1 MITVISGTNR
11 TGSVSAQVAAF
22 VAEAY
27 VDLAELPLET
37 LSPDAYVEK
46 PARVLE
52 FIDQI
57 LASSGLVVI
66 VPEYNGS
73 MPGVLKLFIDM
84 LPFPESFE
92 ERPVS
97 YVGLAAGQFGGLR
110 PRGASSAGL
119 RLPQRSQLSPSR
131 LHPRRRVLEEL
142 HALLRVDG
150 RLAVHWQAD
159 HHEVAVLEPQALI
172 TGGAETEQGIVP
184 VMHAD
189 HAFFSQCSHGVFS
202 LSGIGRVDQFE

>member
-11 TGSVSAQVAAF
+11 TGSVTAQVAAF

-27 VDLAELPLET
+27 VDLGAEVGSLDLAELPLET
-37 LSPDAYVEK
+37 LSPNAYVEK

-92 ERPVS
+92 DRPVS

-110 PRGASSAGL
+110 PVEHLQQVFGYRNALNFPRRVFIPAVGTVMKAAGGLPASDYA
-119 RLPQRSQLSPSR
+119 SR
-131 LHPRRRVLEEL
+131 LCEQ
-142 HALLRVDG
+142 AQAF
-150 RLAVHWQAD
+150 LAY
-159 HHEVAVLEPQALI
+159 
-172 TGGAETEQGIVP
+172 
-184 VMHAD
+184 
-189 HAFFSQCSHGVFS
+189 CRS
-202 LSGIGRVDQFE
+202 LGKLSD

>member
-11 TGSVSAQVAAF
+11 RGGVSAQISAF
-22 VAEAY
+22 VAEIYASLGAD
-27 VDLAELPLET
+27 VDLLDLAELPLET

-46 PARVLE
+46 PPRVLD

-92 ERPVS
+92 DRPVS
-97 YVGLAAGQFGGLR
+97 YIGLAAGQFGGLR
-110 PRGASSAGL
+110 PVEHLQQVFGYRNAL
-119 RLPQRSQLSPSR
+119 NF
-131 LHPRRRVLEEL
+131 PRRVFIPAVGSVVKAEGGLYASDYADR
-142 HALLRVDG
+142 LREQAQAF
-150 RLAVHWQAD
+150 LAYCR
-159 HHEVAVLEPQALI
+159 AVGKL
-172 TGGAETEQGIVP
+172 G
-184 VMHAD
+184 D
-189 HAFFSQCSHGVFS
+189 
-202 LSGIGRVDQFE
+202 